1 MMEARSKFHV
11 PTVEELDNAELN
23 NSCRPMTLFKNY
35 KDLKTKVPAADV
47 AESVITNGKRNELDQ
62 KSKTEV
68 SGDRKRKA
76 DSRKEITQKPTEK
89 DEGSQLKTQEL
100 KAPQAK
106 VRNYITEAS
115 KPESISSGQPIVGK
129 KLPSSSLSKEKDNL
143 PTHDELEA
151 AALRAG
157 KTNCILVNPRQRGNP
172 ILKHVRNV
180 PWEYGSIIPDYV
192 MGISNCALYLS
203 LRYHQLNPTYIHNR
217 MKELGRAYDL
227 RVLLVQ
233 VDIKDPHHL
242 LKELAK
248 ICILADFT
256 LILAFST
263 EEAGRYLET
272 YKVYEN
278 KPAEAIME
286 KTDSD
291 YISKLTDCL
300 TTVKSVNKTDCMT
313 LLSTFGSV
321 EGMVAASKEDL
332 SLCPGFGPQKAQRLF
347 DVFHEPFLKSNKRKT
362 YKDKEP
368 QPSTSKEDR

>member
-1 MMEARSKFHV
+1 MAAKSKFHV
-11 PTVEELDNAELN
+11 PTVEEIDNAELN
-23 NSCRPMTLFKNY
+23 ISCQPMTLFKNY
-35 KDLKTKVPAADV
+35 KDLKTKGPAADV
-47 AESVITNGKRNELDQ
+47 VDSVLTDRKPNDLDQ
-62 KSKTEV
+62 KSEAEV
-68 SGDRKRKA
+68 KGDRKRKA
-76 DSRKEITQKPTEK
+76 DSGKEFSQKPTEK
-89 DEGSQLKTQEL
+89 GKEPKLKTQDL
-100 KAPQAK
+100 IAPQANVGNDK
-106 VRNYITEAS
+106 IEEL
-115 KPESISSGQPIVGK
+115 KPESNNSGQPILGTK
-129 KLPSSSLSKEKDNL
+129 IPSSSSSKEKDKL

-151 AALRAG
+151 VALKAG
-157 KTNCILVNPRQRGNP
+157 KTNCIIVNPRQRGNP

-180 PWEYGSIIPDYV
+180 PWEYGSIVPDYV
-192 MGISNCALYLS
+192 MGMSNCALYLS

-217 MKELGRAYDL
+217 MKELGKAYDL

-233 VDIKDPHHL
+233 VDVKDPHHL

-256 LILAFST
+256 LMLAFSI

-286 KTDSD
+286 KTDGD
-291 YISKLTDCL
+291 YISKLIDSL

-321 EGMVAASKEDL
+321 QGMVAASKEDL

-347 DVFHEPFLKSNKRKT
+347 DVFHEPFLKSNKRKV
-362 YKDKEP
+362 YKDEEP